1 MLEPLALVGKL
12 VGLIFGAGVV
22 FALVIVIL
30 VVMAVRGAQSR
41 R

>member
-1 MLEPLALVGKL
+1 MPELALVGKI

-22 FALVIVIL
+22 FAILIVVLVM
-30 VVMAVRGAQSR
+30 MAVRGAQGR